1 MFDDNKMY
9 RKPIMSQSAVQSIN
23 SEVASN
29 ETEISGAERFVNQT
43 LLERRSIKS
52 YDPEYKLSDQ
62 QFQQLMTNALLAP
75 TSFNIQHWRFLRIT
89 DQAIREQLKAVAWDQ
104 AQVTDASEILVI
116 TADTQAWNKSPERYW
131 ENTDQDKQALLVN
144 LLKDFYD
151 GREWLQRD
159 EAIRSGAMAAQNIM
173 ISAKSMGLDSC
184 PMIGI
189 DFDGVAELVKLPE
202 DHVIVMLLAVG
213 KANDEAWPRGGQLAM
228 EEVVLE
234 NSF

>member
-1 MFDDNKMY
+1 
-9 RKPIMSQSAVQSIN
+9 MSQSAVQSIN

-52 YDPEYKLSDQ
+52 YDPDYKLSDQ

-131 ENTDQDKQALLVN
+131 ENTDQDKQTLLVN

>member
-1 MFDDNKMY
+1 
-9 RKPIMSQSAVQSIN
+9 MSQPAVQSIN

-29 ETEISGAERFVNQT
+29 ETEISGAELFVNQT

-52 YDPEYKLSDQ
+52 YDPDYKLSDQ

-104 AQVTDASEILVI
+104 AQVTNASEILVI

-131 ENTDQDKQALLVN
+131 ENTDQDKQTLLVN